1 MFGAPKF
8 DQHENEAADSRDN
21 PHGTLPAPAAAG
33 NVSDND
39 ATTVSSRR
47 SRTAPQPAPAKTGR
61 RVGVLAVAFVLL
73 ASLATGFFGGF
84 LGAAGYRNSEGG
96 QSSADIT
103 RQRQVATS
111 ESQLIASIAREV
123 GPSVVSVNVLTQS
136 AASSD
141 FFGFSVPPRAQAG
154 AGTGIIISSE
164 GIIVTNRHVVPAGAT
179 DVSVTLSDGTEL
191 EDVEVIG
198 RTNQGDSLDIAF
210 LKINDLKG
218 NKLTPAEIGDSGKV
232 QVGDV
237 VVAIGNALGQFNNT
251 VTSGIISGY
260 GRSVVASDGGGRG
273 PAATTDS
280 LDDLLQTDAA
290 INQGNS
296 GGPLVN
302 ADGQVIGINTAVSGE
317 GQNIGFAIPINDVNG
332 LIKQV
337 LSTGKFERPYLGVR
351 YIRLTP
357 DAAKQ
362 YELKV
367 DRGAFVLP
375 SEDPAQPSVLPDSP
389 AAQAGLRERDVI
401 TAIDGTKINETNSL
415 TSLVGRKSVGETVKL
430 SVLRDGKTI
439 TLNAKL
445 AALPPN

>member
-8 DQHENEAADSRDN
+8 DQPDTTDTAKDT
-21 PHGTLPAPAAAG
+21 HGTLPAPAGARD
-33 NVSDND
+33 STSPID

-47 SRTAPQPAPAKTGR
+47 SRTAPEPARNTSGQGR
-61 RVGVLAVAFVLL
+61 RVSSLMVAFALL

-84 LGAAGYRNSEGG
+84 LGAAGYRNTEGG
-96 QSSADIT
+96 LNNPDIT
-103 RQRQVATS
+103 RQRQVVAS
-111 ESQLIASIAREV
+111 ESQLIAAIAKEV

-141 FFGFSVPPRAQAG
+141 FFGFTVPPRSQAG

-198 RTNQGDSLDIAF
+198 RTSQNDSLDVAF

-260 GRSVVASDGGGRG
+260 GRSVVASDGGG
-273 PAATTDS
+273 PAASTEN

-302 ADGQVIGINTAVSGE
+302 TDGQVIGINTAVSGE

-337 LSTGKFERPYLGVR
+337 LSTGKFERPYIGVR
-351 YIRLTP
+351 YIRLTA

-362 YELKV
+362 YELNV

-375 SEDPAQPSVLPDSP
+375 SEDPSQPSILPDSP
-389 AAQAGLRERDVI
+389 ADRAGLRERDVI

-415 TSLVGRKSVGETVKL
+415 TSLVGRRVVGDTVKL

-439 TLNAKL
+439 TVNVKL
-445 AALPPN
+445 EALPES